1 MVEGLL
7 IASLLVVVAALLALG
22 WVRQGCGPRMI
33 WTLKSQNGL
42 IIKGEIMAITLTSTQ
57 FVDGVLQPVDSKGR
71 PAKVEAG
78 SVKFESS
85 NPEIF
90 SVEQNPENELEVRI
104 TALSEGVAE
113 LRFSADA
120 DLDDGEVV
128 LIEGFAAVEVLP
140 AMAIGFGISFGTP
153 QEQTGDSTSST
164 TSTSTTL

>member
-7 IASLLVVVAALLALG
+7 IVSLLVVVAALLALG
-22 WVRQGCGPRMI
+22 WVRQGCGPRMM

-42 IIKGEIMAITLTSTQ
+42 IIKGEIMAVTMTSTQ

-128 LIEGFAAVEVLP
+128 LIEGFAAVEILP
-140 AMAIGFGISFGTP
+140 AMGFGISFGTP

-164 TSTSTTL
+164 TSASTTL